1 MINSGCGLRKPCRV
15 VGKFICWAIW
25 KARNKLCFE
34 KKPIKGPVEIM
45 FSDCALMKYWVGLYP
60 EDAQKMINAGVETM
74 LARL

>member
-1 MINSGCGLRKPCRV
+1 
-15 VGKFICWAIW
+15 
-25 KARNKLCFE
+25 
-34 KKPIKGPVEIM
+34 M